1 MKTFA
6 GRDQDWQDIRG
17 VILRSAERLDW
28 DLIFNELSVLL
39 ELKEE
44 PEALERLPKMKADL
58 RP

>member
-1 MKTFA
+1 MKTQ
-6 GRDQDWQDIRG
+6 GWQDIRG

-44 PEALERLPKMKADL
+44 PKALERLRKMKADL